1 MAFYSLSE
9 AEQHIMDYMW
19 AHADQEE
26 IHLNEIME
34 YMETKGY
41 VWKQQTAYSFVIRLK
56 NKKILSSTKRGKRRY
71 YSVNMSRKEFI
82 AKGVQE
88 YLNLAYDGS
97 LLVFLRSLEGDH
109 GLSEEHKQELQQFV
123 KEQQEKEEEIPN
135 LKNGLNFARKVL
147 ATGECDVLILDEV
160 LGLPE
165 REIATLEEL
174 HSLLEA
180 AENTDLIFTGIRLY
194 PEMLEWADEVYEIS
208 VLKESE

>member
-1 MAFYSLSE
+1 MKEGKLQIYCGNGKGKTTAAIGQAIRE
-9 AEQHIMDYMW
+9 ASKGCSVFIVQFLKGK
-19 AHADQEE
+19 QEE
-26 IHLNEIME
+26 ISFIKRLEPEI
-34 YMETKGY
+34 KLFRF
-41 VWKQQTAYSFVIRLK
+41 Q
-56 NKKILSSTKRGKRRY
+56 KR
-71 YSVNMSRKEFI
+71 EEAF
-82 AKGVQE
+82 E
-88 YLNLAYDGS
+88 NLT
-97 LLVFLRSLEGDH
+97 E
-109 GLSEEHKQELQQFV
+109 
-123 KEQQEKEEEIPN
+123 QEKEEEIPN

>member
-1 MAFYSLSE
+1 MKKGMIQVLCGEGSGKSACAIGLAVKAAGRNQNIVIIQFLKGRSE
-9 AEQHIMDYMW
+9 E
-19 AHADQEE
+19 
-26 IHLNEIME
+26 NEI
-34 YMETKGY
+34 
-41 VWKQQTAYSFVIRLK
+41 SRRLEPEIK
-56 NKKILSSTKRGKRRY
+56 LFRFQKR
-71 YSVNMSRKEFI
+71 EEAF
-82 AKGVQE
+82 E
-88 YLNLAYDGS
+88 NLT
-97 LLVFLRSLEGDH
+97 E
-109 GLSEEHKQELQQFV
+109 
-123 KEQQEKEEEIPN
+123 QEKEEEIPN